1 VQIPSKLKSLF
12 PSDLQSRLLALRK
25 SLHQHPELSLREEK
39 TATRLYDELA
49 LLQPAQLERVAGTG
63 VVARIKGQDSNAP
76 VVAIRGD
83 IDALPIHEQTGL
95 DYTSKNEGV
104 MHACGHDVH
113 ATWTV
118 GAAHLL
124 SQQPAQGDVIMVLQP
139 AEEVA
144 KGAQAILDT
153 GVLDQVSAIFGA
165 HADRRY
171 QVGEVVAQA
180 GPLAASSDFFEICLT
195 GKGAHGA
202 RPHEARDP
210 IVGMAAVISAV
221 QTIVSR
227 RLNPANPAVISFGTV
242 NAGTVENVI
251 PESAQLTGTIR
262 ALEAETRTFL
272 HRELKKTAEST
283 AVAYELEA
291 EVKIEIGTSPIVN
304 PEEAASWAKDSVRSL
319 LGDDGLVP
327 LAFLNMGGED
337 FAAYMEKMPGCFMRV
352 GAREPDGE
360 FIPAHSSDFYAADG
374 SIFVGA
380 AVLAETARIASAKLS
395 G

>member
-1 VQIPSKLKSLF
+1 MQIPTKLNSLF
-12 PSDLQSRLLALRK
+12 PSELQSRLLALRR
-25 SLHQHPELSLREEK
+25 SLHQHPELSLQEEK

-49 LLQPAQLERVAGTG
+49 LLKPVQLDRVAGTG
-63 VVARIKGQDSNAP
+63 VVARIKGQDSSAAT
-76 VVAIRGD
+76 VSIRGD

-95 DYTSKNEGV
+95 EYASVNEGI

-124 SQQPAQGDVIMVLQP
+124 SQQPAQGDVIIVLQP

-144 KGAQAILDT
+144 KGAQAILDS
-153 GVLDQVSAIFGA
+153 GVLDRVSAIFGG
-165 HADRRY
+165 HVDRRY
-171 QVGEVVAQA
+171 QVGEVVAQD
-180 GPLAASSDFFEICLT
+180 GTLAASSDFFEIDLT

-202 RPHEARDP
+202 RPHESRDP
-210 IVGMAAVISAV
+210 IVGLAGVISAV

-242 NAGTVENVI
+242 NAGTAENVI
-251 PESAQLTGTIR
+251 PETARLTGTVR
-262 ALEAETRTFL
+262 ALDAETRAFL
-272 HRELKKTAEST
+272 HAELKKTAEST
-283 AVAYELEA
+283 AAAYELGA
-291 EVKIEIGTSPIVN
+291 EVKIELGTPPIIN
-304 PEEAASWAKDSVRSL
+304 PKKPAFWAQNAVRSL
-319 LGDDGLVP
+319 LGDEGLVP

-337 FAAYMEKMPGCFMRV
+337 FAAYMEKISGCFMRI
-352 GAREPDGE
+352 GAREPDGD
-360 FIPAHSSDFYAADG
+360 FIPAHSSDFYAADD

-380 AVLAETARIASAKLS
+380 AVLAETARIASAELS